1 MVDAHFRGTA
11 QQVCGACASRTC
23 FAREEAVA
31 ARRIEDESEL
41 AEILHLVYRSLWE
54 SGSGMIADGHL
65 LDVLRRVHIFGLSLL
80 KMDLRQEST
89 RHTELLAA
97 ISADLGL
104 GDYAAWPEEKKCEWL
119 VRCRSPTSNAQVSHP
134 ARHLSC
140 AA

>member
-1 MVDAHFRGTA
+1 M
-11 QQVCGACASRTC
+11 C
-23 FAREEAVA
+23 
-31 ARRIEDESEL
+31 RIEDESEL

-119 VRCRSPTSNAQVSHP
+119 VRCPPSRVSARACPTLHCTSAVQRERSRTPCRAVLLLAPTACSSHT
-134 ARHLSC
+134 
-140 AA
+140 